1 MIKTAR
7 EAEFRNCVS
16 ASDTARRKSLP
27 LRYAPNRASSCIA
40 KDHFMTGIVQMS
52 AVYGGESLK
61 ILRLPQVCGLTGLG
75 RSVIYQMEADLR
87 FPKRIKL
94 GTRAVG
100 WLEQEGHAWLLK
112 RIAASRGADDRVS

>member
-7 EAEFRNCVS
+7 EAEFRNS
-16 ASDTARRKSLP
+16 ALGIDTAQHRRLP
-27 LRYAPNRASSCIA
+27 VGRAPNGASSGVA
-40 KDHFMTGIVQMS
+40 KDPLMPEVVHMR
-52 AVYGGESLK
+52 AVLHGESLK
-61 ILRLPQVCGLTGLG
+61 ILRLPQVCDLTGLG

-100 WLEQEGHAWLLK
+100 WLEQEVHTWLAN
-112 RIAASRGADDRVS
+112 RIAASRGTTTVVT

>member
-7 EAEFRNCVS
+7 EADFRNCVLG
-16 ASDTARRKSLP
+16 SDTARHQRLP
-27 LRYAPNRASSCIA
+27 LRYAPNRAFSGVS
-40 KDHFMTGIVQMS
+40 KDHPVAGVVQMS

-100 WLEQEGHAWLLK
+100 WLEQEVHAWLLT
-112 RIAASRGADDRVS
+112 GC